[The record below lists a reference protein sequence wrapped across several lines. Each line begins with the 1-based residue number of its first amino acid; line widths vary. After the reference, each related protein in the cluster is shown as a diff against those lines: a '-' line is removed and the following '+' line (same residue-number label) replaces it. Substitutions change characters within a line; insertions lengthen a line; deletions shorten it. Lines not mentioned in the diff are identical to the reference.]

1 MRAVDGKQRIY
12 LEWPN
17 VLTAVDDGHPY
28 PYSHPHAFFCS
39 IILTIKKGGQITSQ
53 LELKEITLR
62 CSKSEYRTQ
71 LNYKGSVLNF

>member
-1 MRAVDGKQRIY
+1 MLLIGYFSLNHVYKLVAY
-12 LEWPN
+12 L
-17 VLTAVDDGHPY
+17 A
-28 PYSHPHAFFCS
+28 AFFCS